1 MLSLLSNIYLN
12 PLSFP
17 PKLCPL
23 KFSFSSVVVNG
34 ERQATSFFGNVFRTD
49 YVSWDRTEVVRRN
62 RGCGC
67 WSGVKGKIRFLSDIW
82 SWWGVEVSNFN
93 LSPRLPRIILS
104 AKENKMKSEKL
115 TLLWWTVFRSFL
127 RWSQYG
133 QLTSKRRLS
142 WSGLIN
148 HPFYVCLQIWKRP
161 KHHERKTARSFNLH
175 SRWAN

>member
-12 PLSFP
+12 LLSFP

-34 ERQATSFFGNVFRTD
+34 ERQATSLFGNVFRID
-49 YVSWDRTEVVRRN
+49 YVSWDRTKVVRRN

-67 WSGVKGKIRFLSDIW
+67 WSGVRGKIRFLSDIW
-82 SWWGVEVSNFN
+82 SWWGVEVSNFD

-127 RWSQYG
+127 RWSQYIFFNIDSCHFEVQYG
-133 QLTSKRRLS
+133 QLTSKRRPS

-148 HPFYVCLQIWKRP
+148 HPFYVCLQI
-161 KHHERKTARSFNLH
+161 
-175 SRWAN
+175 